1 MVGHKR
7 RLQDSFCPGGGTG
20 AETGIFGSTAS
31 VSTSKT
37 SSTEAK
43 GRNKE
48 VHSGRSGFFACEGSH
63 RASQR
68 PEPDIL
74 LESVPGKKTD
84 SGLRPVINLRG
95 LNCYINK
102 KTFRMST
109 IKYVSQII

>member
-20 AETGIFGSTAS
+20 AEFLARLPVSLPVKPLVQKLKGETRRFIQEEVDYLLVKAAIEPVRDRNQIFYSNLYL
-31 VSTSKT
+31 V
-37 SSTEAK
+37 
-43 GRNKE
+43 
-48 VHSGRSGFFACEGSH
+48 
-63 RASQR
+63 
-68 PEPDIL
+68 
-74 LESVPGKKTD
+74 KKTD